1 MGEIVHGDYR
11 RIAHEGCLDSVTNY
25 ELSKSLWSSLR
36 DQNVFE
42 LAWTLKR
49 EFSADGLYS
58 NLALYNFVDNHDV
71 NRVSSSLENQA
82 HLFPL
87 YGILFCLPGA
97 PSIYYGSEF
106 GITGQRSE
114 HIDHELR
121 PKWDDNWAQSELAK
135 NLFKELCRFSKIRKE
150 SEALK
155 YGNYGELLVN
165 YNQIFAFLR
174 KSKNEK
180 MIIILNAKSIKN
192 ECVIK
197 NEQIG
202 NGKWKDLLSNEEYT
216 VNNNVLKLQI
226 EPSWLKILSQA
237 HAQA

>member
-1 MGEIVHGDYR
+1 M
-11 RIAHEGCLDSVTNY
+11 
-25 ELSKSLWSSLR
+25 
-36 DQNVFE
+36 
-42 LAWTLKR
+42 
-49 EFSADGLYS
+49 
-58 NLALYNFVDNHDV
+58 
-71 NRVSSSLENQA
+71 
-82 HLFPL
+82 
-87 YGILFCLPGA
+87 
-97 PSIYYGSEF
+97 
-106 GITGQRSE
+106 
-114 HIDHELR
+114 
-121 PKWDDNWAQSELAK
+121 
-135 NLFKELCRFSKIRKE
+135 
-150 SEALK
+150 
-155 YGNYGELLVN
+155 
-165 YNQIFAFLR
+165 FAFLR